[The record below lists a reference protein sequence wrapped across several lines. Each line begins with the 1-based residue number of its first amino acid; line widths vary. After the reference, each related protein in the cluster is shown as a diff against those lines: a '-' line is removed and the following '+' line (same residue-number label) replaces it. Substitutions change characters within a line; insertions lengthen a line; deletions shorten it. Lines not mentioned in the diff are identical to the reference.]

1 MISVKPATFEA
12 KKGGDFFPQNQ
23 WIVTQEDKEKKTIQM
38 YVLGRYGIYCV
49 ALKYDEKDESFMFTT
64 ASFAA

>member
-1 MISVKPATFEA
+1 
-12 KKGGDFFPQNQ
+12 
-23 WIVTQEDKEKKTIQM
+23 M

-64 ASFAA
+64 TSFAAQGFDKFHKVYIE